1 MKKRH
6 ILTKEELLSVRIEK
20 PDSDIYA
27 RVKNNWDSIAKPID
41 GMGKFEEII
50 CRVGAVQRTDR
61 IDISRKAVVIMCADN
76 GIVEEGISQSG
87 QEVTLAVMK
96 NMSRHLSSVG
106 RMAAFAGA
114 DTMPVDIGVN
124 SEEKVPG
131 ILDRKVMPGTRN
143 IAREPAM
150 TEEELLKA
158 ICTGID
164 IAFECKE
171 LGYKM
176 LAAGEMGIGNTTTSS
191 MICAALIG
199 CEAAKVT
206 GRGAGL
212 DDKRFIHKREVI
224 DNVIRKYDLYHQDAF
239 TVLRTAGG
247 LDLAGLSGLYIG
259 AALSHIPVVLD
270 GMISMAA
277 AIAAERMIPGIKDYL
292 LPSHMGR
299 EPGMRLIADELGM
312 EPVIYADMALGEGTG
327 AVMMMSM
334 MDMAMRIYDNSTSF
348 ADISIDSYKRFR

>member
-1 MKKRH
+1 MTPNS
-6 ILTKEELLSVRIEK
+6 LTKEELLSIRIEK
-20 PDSDIYA
+20 PESNYYA
-27 RVKNNWDSIAKPID
+27 HVKNNWDKIAKPID

-50 CRVGAVQRTDR
+50 SRVGAIQRTDR
-61 IDISRKAVVIMCADN
+61 IDISRKAVIIMCADN

-106 RMAAFAGA
+106 RMAAYAGI
-114 DTMPVDIGVN
+114 DTIPVDIGVN
-124 SEEKVPG
+124 SKEKIPG
-131 ILDRKVMPGTRN
+131 VLDRKVMPGTRN

-150 TEEELLKA
+150 TEKETLEA
-158 ICTGID
+158 ISTGMN
-164 IAFECKE
+164 IALECKKQ
-171 LGYKM
+171 GYNL

-191 MICAALIG
+191 MICAALTG
-199 CEAAKVT
+199 CEAVKVT

-212 DDKRFIHKREVI
+212 DDQRFIHKQEVI

-247 LDLAGLSGLYIG
+247 LDIAGLAGLYIG
-259 AALSHIPVVLD
+259 AAICFVPVVLD
-270 GMISMAA
+270 GMISIAA
-277 AIAAERMIPGIKDYL
+277 ALLAERMLPGVKDYL
-292 LPSHMGR
+292 IPSHMGK
-299 EPGMRLIADELGM
+299 EPGMRFIAEEMGL

-327 AVMMMSM
+327 AVMMMAM

-348 ADISIDSYKRFR
+348 ADISIDEYKRFR